1 MERYREGVAVLA
13 EWIRERGFEVVHAN
27 TLRTFWAV
35 AAARRAGVPSVWS
48 VHESEPWQ
56 TNFDHLPTDLAAA
69 ALSLPGLPLSCRLL
83 REELHPRVERPQH
96 VREF

>member
-1 MERYREGVAVLA
+1 M
-13 EWIRERGFEVVHAN
+13 HAN

-35 AAARRAGVPSVWS
+35 EAAHRAGVPSVWS

-69 ALSLPGLPLSCRLL
+69 ALSCLAYPYRVVFSAAG
-83 REELHPRVERPQH
+83 LHPRLERPQH